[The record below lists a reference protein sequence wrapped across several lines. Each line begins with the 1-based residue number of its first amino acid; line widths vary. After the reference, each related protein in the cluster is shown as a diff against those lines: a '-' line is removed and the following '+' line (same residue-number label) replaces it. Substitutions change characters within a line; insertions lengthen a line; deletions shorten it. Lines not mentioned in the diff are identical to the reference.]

1 MYKVSFLDR
10 NGEEFLGTIEHFQT
24 DGRYSYATIDE
35 VARDEARRS
44 LRRDEITGYVIRRGR
59 FINPIIRKVIF

>member
-10 NGEEFLGTIEHFQT
+10 NGEEFLGTIEHFST
-24 DGRYSYATIDE
+24 DGRYSFQTIDE
-35 VARDEARRS
+35 VAREERRRS
-44 LRRDEITGYVIRRGR
+44 LKRDQITGYVIRRGR

>member
-10 NGEEFLGTIEHFQT
+10 NGEEFMGTTEHFST
-24 DGRYSYATIDE
+24 DGRYNYESIDE

-44 LRRDEITGYVIRRGR
+44 LKRDQITGYVIRRGR
-59 FINPIIRKVIF
+59 FSNPVIRKVIF